1 MVQCGDHGEE
11 KDDKC
16 WCDWGW
22 YNRDINGTIEYCKI
36 RGKDEW
42 GPSWTAFQIIF
53 GIFYFLMCL
62 RCLLKLYITLSKDKI
77 KGVKRLFY
85 RMFRSPRNL
94 CLVFLICIGA
104 LRVTWLSWNPFRFE
118 KGIHRIT
125 ERLFHETVYPFIY
138 GLYSSVLL
146 VWGGLYQG
154 MKSKRN
160 DPFKILRKLIMGMM
174 ICAFPIS
181 IVISILKGN
190 RGYSD
195 VWFPIA
201 IAFLC
206 AGIALMMVGF
216 VVFGIFL
223 FMFVEKAGA
232 KKDHQPIRK
241 SATDSGFYY
250 EEEKT
255 RKEVETRR
263 STSRK
268 MSFVPRIKSLNI
280 EVDDNSWDDYNGC
293 DKAKNELKMS
303 EIIYYEEIKSGF
315 KKKSENTTEGYISM
329 ITHDDKMIFRKLC
342 ALFFI
347 STLLGILVLIFIIL
361 MAKDIGKSEGK
372 NDIFIL
378 FIVFS
383 IELFACAMIY
393 LVFTAQIKVRDK
405 NNLRFFSSI
414 SMKMNK
420 KLPKIKYPSSFHNI
434 GSRLHNFYS

>member
-1 MVQCGDHGEE
+1 
-11 KDDKC
+11 
-16 WCDWGW
+16 
-22 YNRDINGTIEYCKI
+22 
-36 RGKDEW
+36 
-42 GPSWTAFQIIF
+42 
-53 GIFYFLMCL
+53 
-62 RCLLKLYITLSKDKI
+62 
-77 KGVKRLFY
+77 
-85 RMFRSPRNL
+85 
-94 CLVFLICIGA
+94 
-104 LRVTWLSWNPFRFE
+104 
-118 KGIHRIT
+118 
-125 ERLFHETVYPFIY
+125 
-138 GLYSSVLL
+138 
-146 VWGGLYQG
+146 
-154 MKSKRN
+154 
-160 DPFKILRKLIMGMM
+160 
-174 ICAFPIS
+174 
-181 IVISILKGN
+181 
-190 RGYSD
+190 
-195 VWFPIA
+195 
-201 IAFLC
+201 
-206 AGIALMMVGF
+206 
-216 VVFGIFL
+216 
-223 FMFVEKAGA
+223 MFVEKTGA

-241 SATDSGFYY
+241 SATDSGFYF

-255 RKEVETRR
+255 KKDIETRR

-280 EVDDNSWDDYNGC
+280 EADDNSWNDYNGY
-293 DKAKNELKMS
+293 DKAKHELKMS
-303 EIIYYEEIKSGF
+303 EIIYYEEITSGY

-361 MAKDIGKSEGK
+361 MAKNIGKSEGA